1 MVNTRVCKTLNDSS
15 SLSLPLFCIAQL
27 VEQWPFKPPVLGSS
41 PSAIINTLLVY
52 LVKTLLFHSKKIG
65 SSPVEGI
72 R

>member
-41 PSAIINTLLVY
+41 PSAIINHKYPLSLPGQNFT
-52 LVKTLLFHSKKIG
+52 FSQ
-65 SSPVEGI
+65 
-72 R
+72 